1 METEASLTTEQLAE
15 RWGLSPA
22 TIKHWRSRHVGP
34 PYLPMPPLGTPYG
47 TPRVRYQL
55 HQVLAFEEANHIT
68 PIKP

>member
-1 METEASLTTEQLAE
+1 METEVSLTTEQLAQ

-22 TIKHWRSRHVGP
+22 TIKHWRSRDVGP
-34 PYLPMPPLGTPYG
+34 PYITMPRLGTPYG
-47 TPRVRYQL
+47 TPRVRYSL

>member
-15 RWGLSPA
+15 RWGLSSA
-22 TIKHWRSRHVGP
+22 TIKHWRFRDVGP
-34 PYLPMPPLGTPYG
+34 PYITMPRLGTPYG

>member
-1 METEASLTTEQLAE
+1 LETEASLTTEQLAE

-22 TIKHWRSRHVGP
+22 TIKHWRSRDVCP
-34 PYLPMPPLGTPYG
+34 PYVTMPRLGTPYG